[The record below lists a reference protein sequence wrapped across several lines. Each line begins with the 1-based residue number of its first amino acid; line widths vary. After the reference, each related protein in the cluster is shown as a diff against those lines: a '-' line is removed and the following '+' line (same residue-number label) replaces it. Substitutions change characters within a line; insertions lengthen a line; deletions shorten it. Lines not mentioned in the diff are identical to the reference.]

1 MPTQIACFSDSG
13 TAVITRSRSPMPAVA
28 MKMKPAMATPPRAT
42 RHGRPAAITRQVKQE
57 LEDAIRGHT
66 IRLPERFH
74 RVRTDGYARRLLHRN
89 DDLGY
94 TAVVMTWGPG
104 QRTPLHDHAGIWC
117 VEGVVSGQ
125 MDVTQ
130 FDLVD
135 ESGDGV
141 RFEARGCVQAS
152 VGSAGCLIPPFE
164 YHILANALSTP
175 SITLHVYG
183 GEMTTCHVF
192 EPADNGRYVRRER
205 PLSYQE

>member
-1 MPTQIACFSDSG
+1 MSDGLTDLIVRIENAVQLPDPDTITQH
-13 TAVITRSRSPMPAVA
+13 V
-28 MKMKPAMATPPRAT
+28 KRAL
-42 RHGRPAAITRQVKQE
+42 QE
-57 LEDAIRGHT
+57 AIRA
-66 IRLPERFH
+66 RNVELPERFY
-74 RVRTDGYARRLLHRN
+74 RLRPEGYARRLLHRN

-117 VEGVVSGQ
+117 VEGVVQGR

-130 FDLVD
+130 FDLV
-135 ESGDGV
+135 EEAGAAY
-141 RFEARGCVQAS
+141 RFEAKGCVHAA

-164 YHILANALSTP
+164 YHILANALDEP

-192 EPADNGRYVRRER
+192 EPTANGRYVRRER
-205 PLSYQE
+205 ALSYDD

>member
-1 MPTQIACFSDSG
+1 MSESALYTVRMSDG
-13 TAVITRSRSPMPAVA
+13 LDTLLARIDAAVRLRDA
-28 MKMKPAMATPPRAT
+28 
-42 RHGRPAAITRQVKQE
+42 GAITQRVKQE

-135 ESGDGV
+135 QSGEGF

-164 YHILANALSTP
+164 YHILANALPTP

-192 EPADNGRYVRRER
+192 EPAGNDRYVRRER

>member
-1 MPTQIACFSDSG
+1 MSDGLTELIGRIEDAVRHRDPETITQ
-13 TAVITRSRSPMPAVA
+13 
-28 MKMKPAMATPPRAT
+28 
-42 RHGRPAAITRQVKQE
+42 QVKCALQ
-57 LEDAIRGHT
+57 DAIRA
-66 IRLPERFH
+66 RAVDLPERFH
-74 RVRTDGYARRLLHRN
+74 QVRSEGYARRLLHRN

-117 VEGVVSGQ
+117 VEGVIQGR

-130 FDLVD
+130 VDLV
-135 ESGDGV
+135 EEAGAAY
-141 RFEARGCVQAS
+141 RFEAKGCVHAA

-164 YHILANALSTP
+164 YHILANALDEP

-192 EPADNGRYVRRER
+192 EPTADGRYVRRER
-205 PLSYQE
+205 ALSYHD

>member
-1 MPTQIACFSDSG
+1 LVILKAMPDGLNALLARIDA
-13 TAVITRSRSPMPAVA
+13 AVQLQDTD
-28 MKMKPAMATPPRAT
+28 
-42 RHGRPAAITRQVKQE
+42 AITQRIKQD
-57 LEDAIRGHT
+57 LQDAIRARSVT
-66 IRLPERFH
+66 LPERFL
-74 RVRTDGYARRLLHRN
+74 RVRPEGYARRLLHRN

-104 QRTPLHDHAGIWC
+104 QGTPLHDHAGIWC
-117 VEGVVSGQ
+117 VEGVLSGQ

-130 FDLVD
+130 FDLVE
-135 ESGDGV
+135 ESGDAY
-141 RFEARGCVQAS
+141 RFEAKGCVHAS

-164 YHILANALSTP
+164 YHILANALETP

-192 EPADNGRYVRRER
+192 EPAENGRYVRRER

>member
-1 MPTQIACFSDSG
+1 MPDGLNALLSRIDA
-13 TAVITRSRSPMPAVA
+13 AVQLQDAD
-28 MKMKPAMATPPRAT
+28 
-42 RHGRPAAITRQVKQE
+42 AITQRVKQE
-57 LEDAIRGHT
+57 LQDAIRARSVT
-66 IRLPERFH
+66 LPERFL
-74 RVRTDGYARRLLHRN
+74 RVRPEGYARRLLHRN

-117 VEGVVSGQ
+117 VEGVLSGQ

-130 FDLVD
+130 FDLVE
-135 ESGDGV
+135 ESEEAY
-141 RFEARGCVQAS
+141 RFEAKGCVHAS

-164 YHILANALSTP
+164 YHILANALETP

-205 PLSYQE
+205 PLS